1 MPARELSDDLAHH
14 AYQRNRWRRT
24 QRLVDLFDREGCHGQ
39 TPRHAPSQDLTPLPS
54 AHPKPS
60 TRATDS
66 PIENHACT
74 RVIRMLWLFREV
86 YPFLQEN
93 TA

>member
-1 MPARELSDDLAHH
+1 
-14 AYQRNRWRRT
+14 
-24 QRLVDLFDREGCHGQ
+24 
-39 TPRHAPSQDLTPLPS
+39 LPS

-93 TA
+93 AA